1 MFISHACICIVI
13 WLQVYI
19 QVTSPELCHELFDRS
34 LEKLNT
40 PDVDAFVKESVL
52 DLLRALLAYQDKS
65 RLAQVFAV
73 CEDRLANTK
82 NLHEQK
88 KAYR

>member
-1 MFISHACICIVI
+1 MYKFIC
-13 WLQVYI
+13 LQVYL
-19 QVTSPELCHELFDRS
+19 QVASPELCQELFDRS

-40 PDVDAFVKESVL
+40 PDVEAFVKESVL

-65 RLAQVFAV
+65 RIAQLYAV
-73 CEDRLANTK
+73 CADRLGNTK

>member
-1 MFISHACICIVI
+1 MFISQVYMVI
-13 WLQVYI
+13 WLQVYL
-19 QVTSPELCHELFDRS
+19 QVASPELCQELFDRA
-34 LEKLNT
+34 LERLNT
-40 PDVDAFVKESVL
+40 PDMDAFVKESVL
-52 DLLRALLAYQDKS
+52 DLLRALLAYQDTS
-65 RLAQVFAV
+65 RLAQIYAV